1 MDDGVG
7 LSPSAGGKSGYELSG
22 KAPKILRRSE
32 LSTPTHSAYGT
43 FQILQEGIHSFQ
55 APSIT

>member
-43 FQILQEGIHSFQ
+43 FQILQEGIRSFQ
-55 APSIT
+55 AP